1 MPPIGSDFAIAK
13 RLLFLIKLFFPKKSL
28 KEVIRPQVPLRT
40 PCYNLARLA
49 KLRIVAIV

>member
-1 MPPIGSDFAIAK
+1 VA
-13 RLLFLIKLFFPKKSL
+13 RL

-49 KLRIVAIV
+49 KLGIARPRRERAHPNLTRLA